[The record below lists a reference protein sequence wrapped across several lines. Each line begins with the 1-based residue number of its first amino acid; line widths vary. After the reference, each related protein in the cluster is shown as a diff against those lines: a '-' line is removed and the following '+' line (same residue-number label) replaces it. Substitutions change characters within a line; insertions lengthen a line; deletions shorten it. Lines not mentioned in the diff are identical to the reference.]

1 VELSLLR
8 LLLRAF
14 SFLFHGLL
22 ALFLLVI
29 SSLALS
35 SGSQK
40 LNLKMLPWTG
50 DTLTFVVFFASL
62 FGLFT
67 LILALGGKARALF
80 FVWSLAVAVLM
91 LKGYVFSGYY
101 FSHGEVKTAG
111 GLLLGAWIAVV
122 GAWPP
127 RRRPRY

>member
-1 VELSLLR
+1 MSLLR
-8 LLLRAF
+8 LLLRTF
-14 SFLFHGLL
+14 SFLFHALL
-22 ALFLLVI
+22 ALFLLI
-29 SSLALS
+29 ASSLALS
-35 SGSQK
+35 SGPQK

-67 LILALGGKARALF
+67 LILALGGKARGLF
-80 FVWSLAVAVLM
+80 FVWSLAVAVMM

-101 FSHGEVKTAG
+101 FAHEELRTAA

-127 RRRPRY
+127 QRRPRY